1 MKVLVPVKRVV
12 DYNVKVRV
20 KSDGTGVELA
30 NVKMSMNPFDEIAVE
45 EALRLK
51 EAGKATE
58 VVVVSIGPAQAS
70 ETIRT
75 GLAMGA
81 DRGILVK
88 AEGNVEPL
96 AVAKL
101 LKAVAEAEKPG
112 LIILG
117 KQAIDDDSNQTGQM
131 LAALLGWSQA
141 TFASKLEV
149 EGSDFKVTR
158 EVDGGLQTVKLK
170 GPAIVTTDLRLNEP
184 RYASLPNIMKA
195 KKKPIDDKSAA
206 DYGVDLTP
214 HLEVLKT
221 AEPPGR
227 KGGVK
232 VKDVSRAGIQT
243 QDRSRGSLMTTLLI
257 AEHDNASIKDATNK
271 ALTAAAA
278 LGADVHVLVAGENAK
293 AAADAA
299 SKLAGVKKVLLAD
312 NAAYA
317 HDLAEPLAALI
328 VALAPSYD
336 AFVAP
341 ATSRFK
347 NVMPRVA
354 ALLDVM
360 QVSEIIKVV
369 SPDTFE
375 RPIYAGNAIQTV
387 KSKDAKKVIT
397 VRTSTFAAAGDGGSA
412 PVENAASAA
421 DPGLSS
427 FVGEE
432 VAKSDRPE
440 LTSAKI
446 IVSGGRAM
454 QSRENFAKYIEPLA
468 DKLGAGVGASRAA
481 VDAGYAPND
490 WQVGQTGKVVA
501 PELYV
506 AIGISGAIQHL
517 AGMKDSKVIVAI
529 NKDEDAPIFQVADY
543 GLVADLYQAVP
554 ELTEALGKLGK

>member
-1 MKVLVPVKRVV
+1 
-12 DYNVKVRV
+12 
-20 KSDGTGVELA
+20 
-30 NVKMSMNPFDEIAVE
+30 
-45 EALRLK
+45 
-51 EAGKATE
+51 
-58 VVVVSIGPAQAS
+58 
-70 ETIRT
+70 
-75 GLAMGA
+75 
-81 DRGILVK
+81 
-88 AEGNVEPL
+88 
-96 AVAKL
+96 
-101 LKAVAEAEKPG
+101 
-112 LIILG
+112 
-117 KQAIDDDSNQTGQM
+117 
-131 LAALLGWSQA
+131 
-141 TFASKLEV
+141 
-149 EGSDFKVTR
+149 
-158 EVDGGLQTVKLK
+158 
-170 GPAIVTTDLRLNEP
+170 
-184 RYASLPNIMKA
+184 
-195 KKKPIDDKSAA
+195 
-206 DYGVDLTP
+206 
-214 HLEVLKT
+214 
-221 AEPPGR
+221 
-227 KGGVK
+227 
-232 VKDVSRAGIQT
+232 
-243 QDRSRGSLMTTLLI
+243 MTTLLI
-257 AEHDNASIKDATNK
+257 AEHEHEALKDSTNK
-271 ALTAAAA
+271 ALTAASQ
-278 LGADVHVLVAGENAK
+278 LGGDVHVLVAGGGQGTK
-293 AAADAA
+293 AAAEAA
-299 SKLAGVKKVLLAD
+299 SKLAGVAKVLVAEGEP
-312 NAAYA
+312 YA

-328 VALAPSYD
+328 VSLAPSYD
-336 AFVAP
+336 AIVAP

-369 SPDTFE
+369 APDTYE

-397 VRTSTFAAAGDGGSA
+397 VRTSTFAAAAAGGSA
-412 PVENAASAA
+412 PVESVQVAA

-506 AIGISGAIQHL
+506 AVGISGAIQHL

-554 ELTEALGKLGK
+554 ELTAELGKLGK